1 MTSREE
7 QARDI
12 QQRIREVLLHNWDP
26 IGIANETDL
35 SDEYDAYIG
44 GVYRLLDS
52 GAAPRA
58 VAGHIARIESV
69 QMGLWTSADKLV
81 PLAEKL
87 CALNVKLGTSAG
99 AV

>member
-12 QQRIREVLLHNWDP
+12 QQRIREVFLHDWDP
-26 IGIANETDL
+26 IGIAKEPDL
-35 SDEYDAYIG
+35 NDEYDAYIG
-44 GVYRLLDS
+44 GVYRLLAS
-52 GAAPRA
+52 GADPRA
-58 VAGHIARIESV
+58 VAEHIARIESE
-69 QMGLWTSADKLV
+69 QMGFGTSPDKLV

-87 CALNVKLGTSAG
+87 CALNVKLGITDG

>member
-12 QQRIREVLLHNWDP
+12 QQRIREVLLHDWDP
-26 IGIANETDL
+26 IGIAKEPDL
-35 SDEYDAYIG
+35 NDEYDAYIG
-44 GVYRLLDS
+44 GVYRLLAS
-52 GAAPRA
+52 GATLHT
-58 VAGHIARIESV
+58 VAEHMARIESE
-69 QMGLWTSADKLV
+69 QMGFGTSPDKLV

-87 CALNVKLGTSAG
+87 CALNVKLGISDG